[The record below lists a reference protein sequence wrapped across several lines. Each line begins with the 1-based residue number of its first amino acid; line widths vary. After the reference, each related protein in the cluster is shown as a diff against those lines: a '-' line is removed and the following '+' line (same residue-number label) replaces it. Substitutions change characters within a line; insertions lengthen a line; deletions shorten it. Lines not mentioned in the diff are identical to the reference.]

1 MQKVDVKLNV
11 KLKEEIKQ
19 NILGLLKDSKFG
31 LNVKNLKDKLGY
43 SRTTIAKYLDILEK
57 DNLVFDQKIGQY
69 RVWLHKDHEN
79 IKSLNVLIF
88 DIYQSMLR
96 NMEKDSEFNITPEK
110 IKKMGIQVASD
121 LHFSELLDK
130 QLFEGADLRN
140 FGNIA
145 DLLMKAIDMMC
156 TYYDS
161 YSWRPPIIIDS
172 KNIIIVRMYN
182 SKLISSTNYHFYM
195 LSGFIEHAMN
205 KMGKGAKHSVNVIKI
220 DEIEKIVD
228 FQFEF

>member
-1 MQKVDVKLNV
+1 MDRLD
-11 KLKEEIKQ
+11 IKQ
-19 NILGLLKDSKFG
+19 SILDLLKDSKFG

-43 SRTTIAKYLDILEK
+43 SRTTIAKYLKKLEEE
-57 DNLVFDQKIGQY
+57 NLVFDQKIGQY
-69 RVWLHKDHEN
+69 RVWLHKEHEN
-79 IKSLNVLIF
+79 MKSLTILIF
-88 DIYQSMLR
+88 DIYKSMLKH
-96 NMEKDSEFNITPEK
+96 MEKDAEFNITPEK
-110 IKKMGIQVASD
+110 IKKMGMQVATD
-121 LHFSELLDK
+121 LHFSELVDK
-130 QLFEGADLRN
+130 QLFERVDLRN
-140 FGNIA
+140 FVNIA

-161 YSWRPPIIIDS
+161 YSWRPPIIIES

-195 LSGFIEHAMN
+195 LSGFIEQAMN

-220 DEIEKIVD
+220 NEKEKIVD